1 MRRPLPRF
9 LVLGLLLFVG
19 NAWLAGGRPSSPPP
33 APPGTRL
40 DDEELI
46 FREALARGY
55 HETDSVVQLRL
66 ARNMRFAGAPSS
78 RSDEELASEAL
89 ALGMHRSDLVVRRR
103 LIQKLRLQ
111 IEATGRRR
119 EPQEAELQAYLD
131 AHRDRWNRPSR
142 VTFTQLYFQSAARAA
157 AAGRE
162 LPVSPDPEDPT
173 LIRRGDPLPLP
184 HHLPQ
189 HAQREVARLFG
200 PEFARSLW
208 EAPVGRWTGPIAS
221 AYGHH
226 WVYVHEHREGGPIGL
241 DAVRTEV
248 REAWLAERGREALE
262 RWIAGLRDRYQLPS
276 PRMASRGA
284 RG

>member
-1 MRRPLPRF
+1 MSRPLPRF

-19 NAWLAGGRPSSPPP
+19 NAWLASGRPTGPAP

-40 DDEELI
+40 DDQELL

-66 ARNMRFAGAPSS
+66 ARNMRFAGAPST
-78 RSDEELASEAL
+78 RSDEELAREAI

-119 EPQEAELQAYLD
+119 EPREAELQAYLD
-131 AHRDRWNRPSR
+131 AHGDRWNRPSR
-142 VTFTQLYFQSAARAA
+142 VTFTQLYFRDARRAA
-157 AAGRE
+157 AVGGDLR
-162 LPVSPDPEDPT
+162 VDPDPDDPA
-173 LIRRGDPLPLP
+173 LRKRGDPLPLP
-184 HHLPQ
+184 HHLFQ
-189 HAQREVARLFG
+189 HAEREVERLFG
-200 PEFARSLW
+200 PDFARALW
-208 EAPVGRWTGPIAS
+208 KAPVGRWTGPIAS

-226 WVYVHEHREGGPIGL
+226 WVYVQEHRQGGPIEL

-248 REAWLAERGREALE
+248 REAWLAEHGRRALA
-262 RWIAGLRDRYQLPS
+262 RWIAALRERYQLPA
-276 PRMASRGA
+276 PPTASREA